1 MSFSRKAALALTG
14 LAALAMPLAVA
25 GAASASTSTGCT
37 VTPLKPVF
45 DHLNSSGDKVIR
57 YDTKVSCDAGRSIE
71 ILDER
76 RDQDNFSLDDFEG
89 SKVYDLRFDSAD
101 TVTESASV
109 RRTLTTGP
117 RARTPRNDHRCR
129 PPAAADGRQVLHLLL
144 GQVEPDPVLDLDHR
158 ADRDGD
164 FLASPEMPLPEQ
176 HVGHPVVIRID
187 LAAVHPPDLPVE
199 GMDGLPAVD
208 VCLAPRNNV
217 LDNGLHRR

>member
-1 MSFSRKAALALTG
+1 MEFLMSFSRKAALALTG

-45 DHLNSSGDKVIR
+45 DHLNSSGNKVIR

-101 TVTESASV
+101 TVTESVQAVLPDADDWTEGANTEEMYHSV
-109 RRTLTTGP
+109 GFQV
-117 RARTPRNDHRCR
+117 TPDNG
-129 PPAAADGRQVLHLLL
+129 PAAPWTNWD
-144 GQVEPDPVLDLDHR
+144 D
-158 ADRDGD
+158 
-164 FLASPEMPLPEQ
+164 S
-176 HVGHPVVIRID
+176 PVVQFH
-187 LAAVHPPDLPVE
+187 L
-199 GMDGLPAVD
+199 
-208 VCLAPRNNV
+208 
-217 LDNGLHRR
+217 

>member
-45 DHLNSSGDKVIR
+45 DHLNSSGNKVIR

-101 TVTESASV
+101 TVTESVQAVLPDADDWTEGANTEEMYHSV
-109 RRTLTTGP
+109 GFQV
-117 RARTPRNDHRCR
+117 TPDNA
-129 PPAAADGRQVLHLLL
+129 PAAPWTNWD
-144 GQVEPDPVLDLDHR
+144 D
-158 ADRDGD
+158 
-164 FLASPEMPLPEQ
+164 S
-176 HVGHPVVIRID
+176 PVVQFR
-187 LAAVHPPDLPVE
+187 L
-199 GMDGLPAVD
+199 
-208 VCLAPRNNV
+208 
-217 LDNGLHRR
+217 